1 MPFGMCNSQ
10 ATFQRAMDKLVRMVR
25 TKGHDGV
32 EAYVDN
38 ILVFSKTYEKHLETL
53 KELFGV
59 LMEANISLRMDKC
72 AEQIITYTSAWI

>member
-1 MPFGMCNSQ
+1 MPSYISENYGQ
-10 ATFQRAMDKLVRMVR
+10 AVRMVR

-38 ILVFSKTYEKHLETL
+38 ILVFSKTYEKHLATL

-72 AEQIITYTSAWI
+72 AEQIITYTSGWI

>member
-1 MPFGMCNSQ
+1 
-10 ATFQRAMDKLVRMVR
+10 MVR

-38 ILVFSKTYEKHLETL
+38 ILVFSKTYEEHLATL